1 MDLHFDDEKLP
12 LAARLRPRTLE
23 EFFGQEQIVG
33 SGRLLRRAIQA
44 DQLTSIILS
53 GPPGTG
59 KTTLARI
66 IAARTQS
73 QFLTMNAVLSGIKDI
88 RTAIE
93 EAKAYRQQTNRRT
106 ILFVDEVHR
115 WNKSQQDALLPWVED
130 GLFVLIGAT
139 TENPFFEVNR
149 ALLSRS
155 RVFVLR
161 ALTEEDLEH
170 ILDLALHDV
179 QRGYGDYD
187 VVVTADARRHLVT
200 KASGDA
206 RTLLNALE
214 LAVETSVDIFP
225 PPRGTRITVDL
236 AVAEDSIQ
244 QRALLYDKDGD
255 YHFDTI
261 SAFIKSIRG
270 SDPDAALYWLARML
284 EAGEDPH
291 FIFRRLLIQASE
303 DIGLADPGALGVV
316 TACAD
321 AFDRVGL
328 PEGRF
333 HLAQAT
339 LYLATTEKSNST
351 LGLFDAIAAIRQGG
365 DDGVPTHL
373 KDPSRDGA
381 DMGHGKGY
389 LYPHAYEHHWVA
401 QRYLPEELKEQIFYH
416 GGTLGWEGERN
427 ETIRER
433 RQLQLA
439 AITEEEREPWSV
451 APAEDTTS
459 RWNRRTTV
467 QESDSRALRDQLT
480 EGLSIAPTDRVLLY
494 GDAVQL
500 LLWPIHKRA
509 SAGITSAWT
518 DGTSRQ
524 SIVHTLGDR
533 RESVYSPEVH
543 QMDDVPDDAYP
554 GPFDLVVYRA
564 VSPLLPSGI
573 LPQLLS
579 RLAENGVFRVVV
591 TDIHEGDSPASILPL
606 PGSIASD
613 LKSIQ
618 REIYPPAVDQWREAL
633 LDAIETRLKKPDS
646 PLPPYRLEER
656 EVRHP
661 VRRHLSPDVVASWLA
676 EGTPLGR
683 RAGEILSSDDYKSLR
698 HAVAE
703 LEEREYPWTRVYRV
717 FTVAPP

>member
-1 MDLHFDDEKLP
+1 M
-12 LAARLRPRTLE
+12 
-23 EFFGQEQIVG
+23 
-33 SGRLLRRAIQA
+33 RRAIQA

-93 EAKAYRQQTNRRT
+93 KAKAYRQQTNRRT

-161 ALTEEDLEH
+161 ALTEGDLEN
-170 ILDLALHDV
+170 ILDLALGDV
-179 QRGYGDYD
+179 QRGYGEFD
-187 VVVTADARRHLVT
+187 VVVTADARRHLVS

-214 LAVETSVDIFP
+214 LAVETSVDLFP

-261 SAFIKSIRG
+261 SAFIKSVRG

-291 FIFRRLLIQASE
+291 FIFRRLLILASE
-303 DIGLADPGALGVV
+303 DIGLADPGAIGVV

-365 DDGVPTHL
+365 DDEVPTHL

-401 QRYLPEELKEQIFYH
+401 QRYLPEELKEHVFYH

-427 ETIRER
+427 EKILER

-439 AITEEEREPWSV
+439 TMTEEEREPWSV
-451 APAEDTTS
+451 PPADDRTS
-459 RWNRRTTV
+459 RWNRRTAI
-467 QESDSRALRDQLT
+467 QESDSRTLRNRLS
-480 EGLSIAPTDRVLLY
+480 EGITIAPTDRVLLY

-509 SAGITSAWT
+509 SAGITAAWT
-518 DGTSRQ
+518 DKTSGE
-524 SIVHTLGDR
+524 SIIHTLGDR
-533 RESVYSPEVH
+533 RTSVYSPEVH
-543 QMDDVPDDAYP
+543 PMDDLPDDAYP
-554 GPFDLVVYRA
+554 GPFDVIIYRA
-564 VSPLLPSGI
+564 VSPSSPSEI
-573 LPQLLS
+573 LPHLLS
-579 RLAENGVFRVVV
+579 RMAESGIFRAVI
-591 TDIHEGDSPASILPL
+591 TDVHEGDSPASILPL
-606 PGSIASD
+606 PGHIKSV
-613 LKSIQ
+613 LKEIQ
-618 REIYPPAVDQWREAL
+618 REIYPPAVDEWRRAL
-633 LDAIETRLKKPDS
+633 RKTITGELAPPTHPESAAAPHRIEET
-646 PLPPYRLEER
+646 
-656 EVRHP
+656 EVRHQ
-661 VRRHLSPDVVASWLA
+661 VGRHLTSEVIATWLS
-676 EGTPLGR
+676 ERTSLGR
-683 RAGEILSSDDYKSLR
+683 RTREILSSDDYEILR
-698 HAVAE
+698 RTITEV
-703 LEEREYPWTRVYRV
+703 EEREYLWTRSYHV
-717 FTVAPP
+717 FTLLPP